1 MTNEEY
7 AAFGVK
13 TVRLY
18 DTISREIKKIT
29 ENGGDIFN
37 PRSFFVR
44 WNQRMHLIILFVKE
58 ISVCISLLM
67 YLLFFHIMPIF
78 TRIGVCIGMPM
89 ISGNL
94 SVMLEYRKQA

>member
-1 MTNEEY
+1 
-7 AAFGVK
+7 
-13 TVRLY
+13 
-18 DTISREIKKIT
+18 
-29 ENGGDIFN
+29 
-37 PRSFFVR
+37 
-44 WNQRMHLIILFVKE
+44 MHLIILFVKE